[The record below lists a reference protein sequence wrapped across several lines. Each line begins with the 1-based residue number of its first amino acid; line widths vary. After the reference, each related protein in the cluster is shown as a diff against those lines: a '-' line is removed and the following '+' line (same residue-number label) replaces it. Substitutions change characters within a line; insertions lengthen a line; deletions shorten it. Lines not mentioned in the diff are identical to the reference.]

1 MEYTSE
7 AVSQSQLNVFL
18 CKSFHDHGVYF
29 TAIETLTDTEVRTIT
44 RYISRMALSLFDIK
58 MCVHYM
64 KLYKLDDVQLWAI
77 LKSQFLNSN
86 LEDVEILAGKRKR
99 SWLTT

>member
-1 MEYTSE
+1 M
-7 AVSQSQLNVFL
+7 
-18 CKSFHDHGVYF
+18 
-29 TAIETLTDTEVRTIT
+29 
-44 RYISRMALSLFDIK
+44 FDIK